1 MIPFE
6 PLWAA
11 DLGWIIP
18 VIFVIIMIITAIGN
32 VIAKIN
38 EQQAKAQRRPGD
50 VRRPRPQQPRP
61 RVGVGGGGR
70 GGIQEEITEFLRRAA
85 GGQAV
90 PQQPQAPPPRPARRP
105 LAAERPIEAE
115 VVADD
120 PGRRAV
126 GAGIDTSTFDQRT
139 SQLGGD
145 VVQAD
150 RQFDERLEGRF
161 EHEVSALAQTRGSAE
176 PATPRRAAS
185 TSGAEVPPTAAAG
198 FAAMLSNADN
208 IRQAIVLSEIL
219 NRPLDR
225 WQ

>member
-6 PLWAA
+6 PLWA

-18 VIFVIIMIITAIGN
+18 VIVVIITIITVIGN

-38 EQQAKAQRRPGD
+38 EQQAKGQRRPGG
-50 VRRPRPQQPRP
+50 VRPPRPRQPRPQ
-61 RVGVGGGGR
+61 VGAGGGGR

-85 GGQAV
+85 GGQAA
-90 PQQPQAPPPRPARRP
+90 PQQPQAPPPPRPARRAP
-105 LAAERPIEAE
+105 AVERVVEAE
-115 VVADD
+115 IVADD

-126 GAGIDTSTFDQRT
+126 GAGIDTSAFDQRT

-145 VVQAD
+145 VAQAD
-150 RQFDERLEGRF
+150 RQFGQRLEGTFDR
-161 EHEVSALAQTRGSAE
+161 EVSELAQSHGAAE
-176 PATPRRAAS
+176 PATPRKP
-185 TSGAEVPPTAAAG
+185 TPTGPVQIPPTAAAG
-198 FAAMLSNADN
+198 FAAILSNADN